1 MIKQIKEVVKKYN
14 SSKSEDKKILIVIKA
29 HKAESKEELK
39 KRLKA
44 IKSFSS
50 EDIPQTGAMCYFH
63 LDYSEQIK

>member
-1 MIKQIKEVVKKYN
+1 MKKQIKEVIEKYN
-14 SSKSEDKKILIVIKA
+14 STKSDDKKILIGIKS
-29 HKAESKEELK
+29 HKAESKEKLK